1 MNNQALETA
10 RILLNTKA
18 VKLNVQHPF
27 TFASGIKSPIYC
39 DNRYLLGFPEER
51 DKIID
56 YFCSLEPIQ
65 NTEVIVGTAT
75 AGIAWAAIIADRL
88 KKPTAYVRAEKKQHG
103 AGKTIEGADVAQ
115 KKVFIIEDLISTGKS
130 SKKVL
135 DNLAEQQASVQGIA
149 AIFTYEFPE
158 SRIIFGDIPLFTLS
172 DFSSLLFVAESEN
185 FLNQQEI
192 QTAKYWNLSP
202 STWQNID

>member
-1 MNNQALETA
+1 MKNRALATA
-10 RILLNTKA
+10 RLLLNTKA

-51 DKIID
+51 DKIIN
-56 YFCSLEPIQ
+56 YFCALEPLQ
-65 NTEVIVGTAT
+65 HTEVIVGTAT

-88 KKPTAYVRAEKKQHG
+88 KKPAAYARAEKKQHG

-135 DNLAEQQASVQGIA
+135 DHLTEQKASVQGIA

-158 SRIIFGDIPLFTLS
+158 SRTIFGDIPLFTLS

-192 QTAKYWNLSP
+192 QIAKHWNLSP